1 MTKFEACITRLE
13 ALCTLGARVVEVY
26 GDLALVI
33 SQAQK
38 LWKIREEHFKPY
50 QQC

>member
-26 GDLALVI
+26 GGLWGFSI
-33 SQAQK
+33 SDFSSSEIVENK
-38 LWKIREEHFKPY
+38 RRTF
-50 QQC
+50 